1 MMNKAIQLS
10 TEETHPH
17 IEITFFLYLHCL
29 MLLVFAITLST
40 PEQLF
45 TGFFNIMTSSSLLIT
60 DYAYIGGI
68 GAAFLNSFLVT
79 SLYLMLIFRR
89 KINLDFS
96 FIATIFTIAGFS
108 FFGKN
113 LFNTLPLI
121 LGNYLYTKLVKKSC
135 PQTIN
140 SAIFSSAV
148 APVVSFI
155 AFGLGLPS
163 LLGIFLGSFTGIFI
177 GLIFPIISI
186 HVRGIHQGLNLFN
199 GGFAAGVL
207 AMAIYGF
214 LSLFYS
220 FPEKTTV
227 AYLEY
232 QHIFKI
238 YWLFFSLALLA
249 LMCIFLFYRSIDSK
263 SAYHQKSFNNC
274 FQVAIVSLFYSG
286 YLVMI
291 NAPFNG
297 FVFGSLLTVIGF
309 CFSGITLKNLF
320 PPFLGVL
327 FIHLLSPGSLI
338 NSQEVVSLVLF
349 SIGLSPLT
357 KQRGQ
362 VLGFFSGILLALFA
376 PLAFQLHGGLNLYNS
391 GFACG
396 FVVTLCLGIQQK
408 PHRQSNQ
415 ETIKKSA

>member
-1 MMNKAIQLS
+1 MMNKAMQLS
-10 TEETHPH
+10 KEQTHPH
-17 IEITFFLYLHCL
+17 IEIMLFLFFHCL
-29 MLLVFAITLST
+29 LLLAFAITLSS
-40 PEQLF
+40 PRQLL
-45 TGFFNIMTSSSLLIT
+45 TGLFNIMTSSSLLIT

-68 GAAFLNSFLVT
+68 GSAFFNSFLVT
-79 SLYLMLIFRR
+79 SLYLLLIFRR
-89 KINLDFS
+89 KISLDFS

-163 LLGIFLGSFTGIFI
+163 FLGVFIGSLIGIFLG
-177 GLIFPIISI
+177 LIFPLISI

-199 GGFAAGVL
+199 GGFAAGIL

-214 LSLFYS
+214 LSLFYV
-220 FPEKTTV
+220 FPEKNTV
-227 AYLEY
+227 TYLEF

-238 YWLFFSLALLA
+238 YWVFFLLSLLV
-249 LMCIFLFYRSIDSK
+249 LMVIFLFYRSIDSK
-263 SAYHQKSFNNC
+263 SAYHQPSFINC
-274 FQVAIVSLFYSG
+274 YQVAIIALFYSG
-286 YLVMI
+286 YLI
-291 NAPFNG
+291 TIDAPFNG

-309 CFSGITLKNLF
+309 CFSGITLKDLF

-327 FIHLLSPGSLI
+327 VIQILSPENLI
-338 NSQEVVSLVLF
+338 NSQEIVSLVLF

-357 KQRGQ
+357 KQKGQ
-362 VLGFFSGILLALFA
+362 LLGFFSGILLALFA

-408 PHRQSNQ
+408 HHSS
-415 ETIKKSA
+415 TIQKSTKKSI